1 MSPLYGHLY
10 VVASLL
16 YLDKVMSM
24 IFSLLDTMSHITLAL
39 QYVTNNRTEVNLRV
53 RNTNAKDE
61 LVYLLSYFTL
71 FLR

>member
-1 MSPLYGHLY
+1 MSLHYGHMC

-16 YLDKVMSM
+16 YLDKVMSK
-24 IFSLLDTMSHITLAL
+24 IISLFEAISCITLAL
-39 QYVTNNRTEVNLRV
+39 LYVTDNRTEVNLRV
-53 RNTNAKDE
+53 RYTNAKDE